1 MLELFQFFYF
11 SFDLLNI
18 FSTLLHLNL
27 PLIDLVLNL
36 DQFLINHL
44 NTVLNILVHLVTNLE
59 IIVVDIFDCKLIF
72 VDLIIEI
79 VDQQYFIFVMSAV
92 LNDVIFVAIN
102 EIIFHDYFSFILL
115 DIAYQIQQY
124 RIIDDHIQVDKLD
137 QIYSKF
143 KLDVLL
149 NLTFL
154 KK

>member
-1 MLELFQFFYF
+1 
-11 SFDLLNI
+11 
-18 FSTLLHLNL
+18 
-27 PLIDLVLNL
+27 
-36 DQFLINHL
+36 
-44 NTVLNILVHLVTNLE
+44 LNILVHLVTNLE